1 MSTIRAKLLILVSVL
16 SFVAIIVALMGV
28 SGMRGCNSNFKDVYD
43 NRILPLNQLKV
54 VADMYAVNIVDTT
67 HKARNGNLTTQ
78 EAISNIHQAQEKIAK
93 EWGAYAATKLT
104 PEEEIL
110 ANEAKERFVIADK
123 GVEKLLA
130 LLESG
135 NLDGVAAFSIKELYP
150 TIDPISETIG
160 KLVTLQLKEA
170 DKGYRASESAYDSA
184 FIVNIMILLI
194 GLGVSGVLAWIM
206 VGSINHSTSSFSNT
220 MNMISSNK
228 DLTRTIDHR
237 TDDELKV
244 ISQAFNELMSSVQK
258 AMGDAKRSS
267 SENAAVAEELFAT
280 STQIGRRS
288 EETARAMEQALKV
301 SNEVSEILKQGEE
314 GSRKTGETIKNA
326 SLQVSNV
333 AHDVLEVSGS
343 LQRVVEEQMELAQR
357 LERLSNEAQQVK
369 VVLAVISDIAD
380 QTNLL
385 ALNAAI
391 EAARAGEHGRGFAVV
406 ADEVRKLA
414 ERTQK
419 SLSESNATVSIIVQS
434 VTDATEMMSNS
445 AQEIKRLG
453 EHAQGVEHVM
463 SQSVREIAQAA
474 ELAVQTAKDAG
485 IGVEKTNE
493 MRGQMGSITA
503 LAATNAR
510 SVEEVAAA
518 VEHLAKLSEGLNTT
532 LEKFKTA

>member
-1 MSTIRAKLLILVSVL
+1 MSTIRAKILMLVSVL
-16 SFVAIIVALMGV
+16 SLVAVLVALMGL
-28 SGMRGCNSNFKDVYD
+28 SGMRNGNSNFKDVYD
-43 NRILPLNQLKV
+43 NRIVPLSQLKV

-67 HKARNGNLTTQ
+67 HKARNGNLTPQ
-78 EAISNIHQAQEKIAK
+78 EAISNIHQAQEKIVK
-93 EWGAYAATKLT
+93 EWGSYAATTLT
-104 PEEEIL
+104 PEEVKL
-110 ANEAKERFVIADK
+110 AEEAKERFVIADQGITK
-123 GVEKLLA
+123 VLG

-150 TIDPISETIG
+150 SIDPISETIG
-160 KLVTLQLKEA
+160 KLVELQLSEA
-170 DKGYRASESAYDSA
+170 KKGYQSSQEAYDST
-184 FIVNIMILLI
+184 FMINVVILII
-194 GLGVSGVLAWIM
+194 GLGVSGVVAWITI
-206 VGSINHSTSSFSNT
+206 GSIGRSTSGFSST
-220 MNMISSNK
+220 MNTIANNK

-237 TDDELKV
+237 ANDELKIV
-244 ISQAFNELMSSVQK
+244 SQAFNELMSSVQK
-258 AMGDAKRSS
+258 AMGDAKHSS

-301 SNEVSEILKQGEE
+301 SSEVSEILKQGEE
-314 GSRKTGETIKNA
+314 ESRKTGETIKNA

-333 AHDVLEVSGS
+333 AADVLEVSGS
-343 LQRVVEEQMELAQR
+343 LQGVVEEQMELAQR
-357 LERLSNEAQQVK
+357 LERLSSEAQQVK
-369 VVLAVISDIAD
+369 SVLAVISDIAD

-434 VTDATEMMSNS
+434 VNDATEMMSNS
-445 AQEIKRLG
+445 AQEVKRLG

-463 SQSVREIAQAA
+463 NQSVREIAQAA
-474 ELAVQTAKDAG
+474 EMAVQTAKDAG
-485 IGVEKTNE
+485 IGAEKTKE
-493 MRGQMGSITA
+493 MMGQMGSITT

-510 SVEEVAAA
+510 SVEEIAAA
-518 VEHLAKLSEGLNTT
+518 VEHLAKLSEGLNRT
-532 LEKFKTA
+532 LAQFKTA

>member
-1 MSTIRAKLLILVSVL
+1 MSTIRAKFLILVFVL
-16 SFVAIIVALMGV
+16 SFVAIIIALTGL
-28 SGMRGCNSNFKDVYD
+28 SGMRECNRNFKEVYD

-67 HKARNGNLTTQ
+67 HKARNGNFTTQ
-78 EAISNIHQAQEKIAK
+78 EAVSNIHQAQEKIAK

-123 GVEKLLA
+123 GIETLLG

-135 NLDGVAAFSIKELYP
+135 NLDGVAAFSINELYP
-150 TIDPISETIG
+150 SIDPISETIG

-170 DKGYRASESAYDSA
+170 DKGYQASESAYDSA
-184 FIVNIMILLI
+184 FVVNIMILLI
-194 GLGVSGVLAWIM
+194 GLGVSSVLAWITM
-206 VGSINHSTSSFSNT
+206 GSISRSTSGFSNT
-220 MNMISSNK
+220 MNSISTNK
-228 DLTRTIDHR
+228 DLTRTINHR

-244 ISQAFNELMSSVQK
+244 ISKAFNGLMNSVQK
-258 AMGDAKRSS
+258 AMSDAKQSS
-267 SENAAVAEELFAT
+267 SENAAVAEELFTT
-280 STQIGRRS
+280 SSQIGRRS

-301 SNEVSEILKQGEE
+301 SSEVSEILKRGEE

-326 SLQVSNV
+326 SLQVANV
-333 AHDVLEVSGS
+333 AQDVLEVSGS
-343 LQRVVEEQMELAQR
+343 LQGVVEEQMELAQR
-357 LERLSNEAQQVK
+357 LERLSHEAQQVK
-369 VVLAVISDIAD
+369 LVLAVISDIAD

-419 SLSESNATVSIIVQS
+419 SLGESNATVSIIVQS

-453 EHAQGVEHVM
+453 DHAQEVEGVM
-463 SQSVREIAQAA
+463 SQSVKEIAQASQ
-474 ELAVQTAKDAG
+474 LAVQTAVDAG
-485 IGVEKTNE
+485 IGAEKTNE
-493 MRGQMGSITA
+493 MMRELGSITT

-510 SVEEVAAA
+510 SVEEIAAA
-518 VEHLAKLSEGLNTT
+518 VEHLAKLSAGLNQT
-532 LEKFKTA
+532 LSEFKTA